1 MIILK
6 KAPLWLL
13 VLAITACSTPLAT
26 TNRLAQKGDTVKVDY
41 TLTLDDGT
49 VKDTSQG
56 RAPLEFKIGGGQ
68 VIPGFDKGV
77 TGMKVGEER
86 TVKVPPED
94 GYGAYDPKK
103 KGEIPREKLG
113 KEKVEKGQTLQLR
126 LATGTPI
133 VVKVL
138 DVNSKVV
145 TVDANPPLAGKK
157 LNFKI
162 KLVGIQ

>member
-1 MIILK
+1 MSIYK

-13 VLAITACSTPLAT
+13 ALAITACSTPPAA
-26 TNRLAQKGDTVKVDY
+26 NRAAQKGDTVKVDY

-49 VKDTSQG
+49 VADSSKG
-56 RAPLEFKIGGGQ
+56 RAPLEFKIGEGK

-94 GYGAYDPKK
+94 GYGTYDPKK
-103 KGEIPREKLG
+103 TGDLPREKLG
-113 KEKVEKGQTLQLR
+113 KQKVEKGQTLQLR
-126 LATGTPI
+126 MATGTPI

-138 DVNSKVV
+138 DVTDKVV
-145 TVDANPPLAGKK
+145 KVDANPPLAGKK
-157 LNFKI
+157 LNFQI

>member
-1 MIILK
+1 MPIHT

-13 VLAITACSTPLAT
+13 ALAITACSTPPPA
-26 TNRLAQKGDTVKVDY
+26 NRVAQKGDTVNVDY

-49 VKDTSQG
+49 VVDSSKG
-56 RAPLEFKIGGGQ
+56 RAPLPFKIGGGQ

-94 GYGAYDPKK
+94 GYGTYDPKK
-103 KGEIPREKLG
+103 TGELPREKLG
-113 KEKVEKGQTLQLR
+113 KEKVKKGQDLQLR
-126 LATGTPI
+126 MDTGTPI
-133 VVKVL
+133 TVKVL
-138 DVNSKVV
+138 DVKDKTV
-145 TVDANPPLAGKK
+145 TVDANHPLAGKK

>member
-1 MIILK
+1 MSIPQ

-13 VLAITACSTPLAT
+13 ALALTACSTPPPAD
-26 TNRLAQKGDTVKVDY
+26 RVAQKGDTVNVDY

-49 VKDTSQG
+49 VVDSSKG
-56 RAPLEFKIGGGQ
+56 RAPLAFKIGGGQ

-94 GYGAYDPKK
+94 GYGPYDAKK
-103 KGEIPREKLG
+103 TGELPREKLG
-113 KEKVEKGQTLQLR
+113 KQKVEKGQDLQLR
-126 LATGTPI
+126 MDTGTPI
-133 VVKVL
+133 TVKVL
-138 DVNSKVV
+138 DVKDKTV
-145 TVDANPPLAGKK
+145 TVDANHPLAGKK

-162 KLVGIQ
+162 KLVGVQ

>member
-1 MIILK
+1 MPIYK

-13 VLAITACSTPLAT
+13 ALAITACSTPPAA
-26 TNRLAQKGDTVKVDY
+26 NRVAQKGDTVKVDY

-49 VKDTSQG
+49 VADSSKG

-86 TVKVPPED
+86 TVKVPPEE
-94 GYGAYDPKK
+94 GYGPYDPNK
-103 KGEIPREKLG
+103 KGELPREKLG
-113 KEKVEKGQTLQLR
+113 KQTVQKGQTLQLR
-126 LATGTPI
+126 MDTGTPI
-133 VVKVL
+133 IVKVL
-138 DVNSKVV
+138 DVNDKTI

-157 LNFKI
+157 LNFQI
-162 KLVGIQ
+162 KLVEIR